1 VASAAPSP
9 FLWWLPSPDGSPF
22 PYADLNQMRAPAQ
35 LPSLLLALLAVAP
48 SALAAQPHE
57 HRAEAVAAD
66 ADALYFAGRPR
77 DAYDLLAEHLEANP
91 WDYEALWR
99 ASRSA
104 VVLGVAEEGVEPQNA
119 WLDPAITL
127 GDRAVAEDPQGID
140 GLYWRGAAAGRRAM
154 NAGPGYGAELAQR
167 VYDDAHSILAID
179 PLHGG
184 AHNLL
189 GKLNYEIMSL
199 SRVERFIGRT
209 LVRKQALR
217 DSSWEQAET
226 HLRTATESWPDYVL
240 FQFDLA
246 LLHRK
251 RGRTEESLTAF
262 QRVTGMVPVHPTDMS
277 FQTDAQRYIEEMSD
291 R

>member
-1 VASAAPSP
+1 
-9 FLWWLPSPDGSPF
+9 
-22 PYADLNQMRAPAQ
+22 MRAPAP
-35 LPSLLLALLAVAP
+35 LPTSLLLALLAVAP

-57 HRAEAVAAD
+57 HTAETIAAE

-77 DAYDLLAEHLEANP
+77 DAYDLLAEHLEANHL
-91 WDYEALWR
+91 DYEALWR
-99 ASRSA
+99 AARSA
-104 VVLGVAEEGVEPQNA
+104 VVLGVGEEGVERQNE
-119 WLDPAITL
+119 WLDPAIVL
-127 GDRAVAEDPQGID
+127 GDRAVAERPRGLD
-140 GLYWRGAAAGRRAM
+140 GLYWRAAAAGRRSM
-154 NAGPGYGAELAQR
+154 NAGPGYGADLAQR
-167 VYDDAHSILAID
+167 VYDDAHTILAVD

-199 SRVERFIGRT
+199 SRIERFIGRT

-226 HLRTATESWPDYVL
+226 HLSTAAESWPDYVL

-251 RGRTEESLTAF
+251 RGRREESVAAF
-262 QRVTGMVPVHPTDMS
+262 QRVTGMVPVHPSDVS
-277 FQTDAQRYIEEMSD
+277 FQADAQRSLQEMSV